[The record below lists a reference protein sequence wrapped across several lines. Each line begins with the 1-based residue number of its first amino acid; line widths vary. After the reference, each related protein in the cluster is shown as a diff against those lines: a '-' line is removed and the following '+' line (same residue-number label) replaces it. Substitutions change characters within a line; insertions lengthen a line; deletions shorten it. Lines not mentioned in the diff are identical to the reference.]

1 MIKLQSLK
9 QGRQFSKI
17 FKKEKIISN
26 YFTVYFE
33 KNLNKKS
40 KIKNLNISF
49 IIKKKVG
56 NSVKRNKIKRKL
68 KNITND
74 AVKKLPLKFDYS
86 YLVIAKETILKNN
99 YSDIKKTMF
108 TEFNKIK

>member
-40 KIKNLNISF
+40 KIKNQNISL
-49 IIKKKVG
+49 IIKKK
-56 NSVKRNKIKRKL
+56 KKNK
-68 KNITND
+68 N
-74 AVKKLPLKFDYS
+74 KK
-86 YLVIAKETILKNN
+86 
-99 YSDIKKTMF
+99 KK
-108 TEFNKIK
+108 KKKKKD

>member
-49 IIKKKVG
+49 VIKKK
-56 NSVKRNKIKRKL
+56 SAIRLKEIK
-68 KNITND
+68 
-74 AVKKLPLKFDYS
+74 
-86 YLVIAKETILKNN
+86 
-99 YSDIKKTMF
+99 
-108 TEFNKIK
+108 